1 MFEELAYYALVTR
14 KKDPVAA
21 QKWIQAM
28 HKGMTG
34 TWTNKKI
41 TEAKMIVPTIETV
54 NKIKHQNIKWA
65 RGRKNK

>member
-1 MFEELAYYALVTR
+1 LAYYALVTR
-14 KKDPVAA
+14 KKDPAAA

-34 TWTNKKI
+34 VWTNKKI
-41 TEAKMIVPTIETV
+41 TDATPIVPTIETV

-65 RGRKNK
+65 KSRRNK